1 MPLNLNLDSTGVVR
15 IVCTAGRLCRLPGL
29 CMPLLLAAC
38 SFPTLPDSRPTVQEV
53 PILGQQM
60 TQEQISTRRAE
71 VAASRATLRQELAQD
86 KAACYARFL
95 VNRCLRQ
102 HQDAF
107 TQRDHVYQLQDI
119 ELNRQER
126 ALKDIDTQL
135 RLQHKAAQAAAQAA
149 SSSTAP

>member
-1 MPLNLNLDSTGVVR
+1 MVMRISSIQAFNNGVNG
-15 IVCTAGRLCRLPGL
+15 IGRNYSNVIR
-29 CMPLLLAAC
+29 
-38 SFPTLPDSRPTVQEV
+38 
-53 PILGQQM
+53 

-135 RLQHKAAQAAAQAA
+135 RLQHKAAQAAAQTA